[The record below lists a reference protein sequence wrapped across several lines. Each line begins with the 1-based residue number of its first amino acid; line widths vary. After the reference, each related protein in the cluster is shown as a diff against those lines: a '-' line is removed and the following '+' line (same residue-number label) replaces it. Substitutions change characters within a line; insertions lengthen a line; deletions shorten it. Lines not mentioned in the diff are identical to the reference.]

1 MSLDLYN
8 YEYFHRAD
16 GIRSWNSKTLKFGD
30 AMAALCYAFGIS
42 WQDLQ
47 QGFPEVFAEDDRTGR
62 VERHSDKLTQQLDFI
77 KQNKSRTP
85 KRVLEIG
92 GGRGEVAQVLRY
104 LGVDVVSIE
113 PGAGADK
120 WYQETAEKFFGSEFD
135 AALPDNR
142 YLQDAVADLDFSTF
156 DTILMV
162 ESLEHILEEQFDP
175 VWQQIVDKFHGLF
188 VVVNWVNYHPIA
200 VGQFASAAEH
210 CRLVDDVLYE
220 KWISQS
226 KQCVWRNGSH
236 LVLDF

>member
-1 MSLDLYN
+1 MSSDLYN

-16 GIRSWNSKTLKFGD
+16 GIRSWRSNSLKFGD
-30 AMAALCYAFGIS
+30 AMAGLCYAFGIS
-42 WQDLQ
+42 WQDFKE
-47 QGFPEVFAEDDRTGR
+47 GFPDVFADNATGR
-62 VERHSDKLTQQLDFI
+62 DEKHADQLMQQLEFI
-77 KQNKSRTP
+77 SKKKSKTP

-104 LGVDVVSIE
+104 FGVDVVSIE
-113 PGAGADK
+113 PGVGANK
-120 WYQETAEKFFGSEFD
+120 WYQETAEKFFGSEFN
-135 AALPDNR
+135 AVVPDNR
-142 YLQDAVADLDFSTF
+142 FLQDAVADLDFSTF

-162 ESLEHILEEQFDP
+162 ESLEHIPVEHFDP
-175 VWQQIVDKFHGLF
+175 VWQKIVDTFSGLF
-188 VVVNWVNYHPIA
+188 IVVNWVEYHPIA

-236 LVLDF
+236 LVLEF